1 MSLDTQRCRATVH
14 SDLFENSNWCWK
26 YLWNFSPQRPS
37 MFNWDTGDMN
47 RCVMQTKYFH
57 KEMISVLSRPENV
70 RGKIVLLNKM
80 LANVFL
86 FTSPARVM
94 NYLRSFINQVTK
106 TCQNLFVKRSFLAFY
121 LMLSYFNC
129 SRKLLYRLSH
139 SVLTSREIA
148 VSALLPLRLS

>member
-1 MSLDTQRCRATVH
+1 MSRCREIVH
-14 SDLFENSNWCWK
+14 LKLFVKSNRCRK

-37 MFNWDTGDMN
+37 MLNSDTGDMN
-47 RCVMQTKYFH
+47 RRMMQTKYFH
-57 KEMISVLSRPENV
+57 KEMIFVLSRPENV
-70 RGKIVLLNKM
+70 RSKIVLLNKM

-129 SRKLLYRLSH
+129 SRKLLYRLNY
-139 SVLTSREIA
+139 SVLTSREIKQSVLCCLCA
-148 VSALLPLRLS
+148 